1 MEEKKEEK
9 PWMEMGGLESLSHDD
24 WMWEN
29 TGLAEA
35 IMEGRARKPVR
46 DIIEK
51 YVKDNWTPIS
61 TEKLD
66 DGSLKIHWLDDE
78 EGEDYEGVVLKPE
91 DFPLFEEAAC
101 RKLKAVIAEYAETHG
116 YGDEE

>member
-1 MEEKKEEK
+1 MAEEEK
-9 PWMEMGGLESLSHDD
+9 PWMDMADCDSLTHDD

-35 IMEGRARKPVR
+35 IMEDRTRKPVR

-51 YVKDNWTPIS
+51 YVKDNQTEIS

-66 DGSLKIHWLDDE
+66 DGSLKIHWLDE
-78 EGEDYEGVVLKPE
+78 EEDYAGIILKPE
-91 DFPLFEEAAC
+91 DFTLFEEAAY
-101 RKLKAVIAEYAETHG
+101 RKLKAVIAEYAEMHD
-116 YGDEE
+116 YDL

>member
-1 MEEKKEEK
+1 MAKEEK
-9 PWMEMGGLESLSHDD
+9 PWMTMRDFESLSHDD

-35 IMEGRARKPVR
+35 IMEDRTRKPVR

-51 YVKDNWTPIS
+51 YVKDNHDPLK

-66 DGSLKIHWLDDE
+66 DGSLKIYWRDYD
-78 EGEDYEGVVLKPE
+78 DYEEDFAGIILKPE
-91 DFPLFEEAAC
+91 DFPLFEEAAY
-101 RKLKAVIAEYAETHG
+101 RKLKAVIAEYAEMHD
-116 YGDEE
+116 YDL